1 MKKLIII
8 GLVLILLFLAWYFI
22 YQKPSDEKPRELP
35 KDVIRTIAEIEKLKE
50 KITAIKSTAPKELA
64 DLLENIEGRLEY
76 YKQELSKNEE
86 TDTILH
92 GYAEERL
99 ADQLRY
105 VEQITRLPKS
115 LQGIQKNV
123 DGLKAAIGK
132 TKLDVKPV
140 REIIKTVE
148 DDVNA
153 LNALYEQGNFD
164 EIDEKIKDSGKTLR
178 EKVGEFSTYIK
189 TNRMQ
194 KDPQVTDILKKV
206 TNIRRQYTAL
216 ERPIELPEEEIIF
229 EPVIVPKE
237 QINLLFC
244 KVQWPGEKAVE
255 STEELMPLMEEV
267 KKYYLENSLNT
278 VQLNVQYAEG
288 NWHGEK
294 PTERLTERYAAV
306 EVCDPSVDFQN
317 IDGIIIYPSMQSPS
331 WGMSRQDIGTDEG
344 NFEVGVAWISHV
356 SATTISHELGHSI
369 FKLAHANGLECGSQS
384 ISNDCTLQGY
394 ANPFD
399 IMGGSYYSGHFN
411 GWHKYL
417 VGWSG
422 LTNVTASGT
431 YSLDALEIPST
442 GSKVLRIPYGEE
454 GLCIEYRKPIG
465 YDKFEKTSARSAMGI
480 QQNGCLFLNTCK
492 GMGGTRLID
501 TTPSS
506 KPSTNA
512 DFADSCVQSGSTFS
526 NDMLK
531 ISLSFTPAGD
541 SASVNINIQP
551 GGSIPLAKATGK
563 EKRKTTQPRKK

>member
-35 KDVIRTIAEIEKLKE
+35 KDVIRTIAEIEKLNGR
-50 KITAIKSTAPKELA
+50 IAAIKSTAPKELA

-317 IDGIIIYPSMQSPS
+317 IAIAI
-331 WGMSRQDIGTDEG
+331 
-344 NFEVGVAWISHV
+344 VGHV
-356 SATTISHELGHSI
+356 
-369 FKLAHANGLECGSQS
+369 
-384 ISNDCTLQGY
+384 
-394 ANPFD
+394 
-399 IMGGSYYSGHFN
+399 
-411 GWHKYL
+411 
-417 VGWSG
+417 
-422 LTNVTASGT
+422 
-431 YSLDALEIPST
+431 
-442 GSKVLRIPYGEE
+442 
-454 GLCIEYRKPIG
+454 
-465 YDKFEKTSARSAMGI
+465 
-480 QQNGCLFLNTCK
+480 
-492 GMGGTRLID
+492 
-501 TTPSS
+501 
-506 KPSTNA
+506 
-512 DFADSCVQSGSTFS
+512 
-526 NDMLK
+526 
-531 ISLSFTPAGD
+531 
-541 SASVNINIQP
+541 
-551 GGSIPLAKATGK
+551 
-563 EKRKTTQPRKK
+563 